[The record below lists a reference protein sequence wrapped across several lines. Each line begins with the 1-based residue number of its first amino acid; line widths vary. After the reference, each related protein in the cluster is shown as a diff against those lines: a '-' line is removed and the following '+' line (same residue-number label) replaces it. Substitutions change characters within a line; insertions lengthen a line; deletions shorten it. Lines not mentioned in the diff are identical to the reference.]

1 VLLRKIVAFQA
12 LAIFTSM
19 EFAKQAPKIDFFR
32 NSTHSETASRK
43 SFRPPRAAQEPSV
56 LASKIRRWKSALRR
70 GISALQPAAPLASS
84 TV

>member
-12 LAIFTSM
+12 LAIFASM
-19 EFAKQAPKIDFFR
+19 EFAKQAPKIDFFVIQLIPKLLR
-32 NSTHSETASRK
+32 ENRFARRAQRK
-43 SFRPPRAAQEPSV
+43 CLLCSPVKSG
-56 LASKIRRWKSALRR
+56 WKSALRR